1 MPDIRLIDV
10 SRCENCNIPAEDLS
24 VYGSNKVFRMTF
36 YVIEGRRD
44 KMSVNKSLIS
54 GSTAMLIL
62 RLLEDK
68 DMYGYEMIETLE
80 KKSNNVFTLKAGTMY
95 PLLHSL
101 EEKNYLTSYESP
113 VNGKLR
119 KYYSITKDGRK
130 YLKSRKEEWQEYQE
144 AVLNVLWVELAC
156 EC

>member
-1 MPDIRLIDV
+1 
-10 SRCENCNIPAEDLS
+10 
-24 VYGSNKVFRMTF
+24 
-36 YVIEGRRD
+36 
-44 KMSVNKSLIS
+44 MSVNKSLIS
-54 GSTAMLIL
+54 GSTAMLLL

-80 KKSNNVFTLKAGTMY
+80 QKSNNVFKLKAGTLY

-101 EEKNYLTSYESP
+101 EEKRYLTSYEKE

-130 YLKSRKEEWQEYQE
+130 YLGSRKEEWQEYQT
-144 AVLNVLWVELAC
+144 AVLNVLWEVMT
-156 EC
+156 